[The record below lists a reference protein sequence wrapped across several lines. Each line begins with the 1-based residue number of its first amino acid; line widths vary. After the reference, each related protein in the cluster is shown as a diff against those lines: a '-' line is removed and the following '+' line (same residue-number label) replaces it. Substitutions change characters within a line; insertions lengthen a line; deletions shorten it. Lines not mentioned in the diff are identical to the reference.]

1 MERVGLVTAGRLRIF
16 LLLLLVVGLP
26 LTAMA
31 QTGTGR
37 ITGVVT
43 DSTGGVLPG
52 VTVSVKGPDNA
63 VRSTVS
69 DSNGKYIIEK
79 LAPGTYTLTFELA
92 GFATQSSTIVVAAG
106 QAAAVET
113 KLQIGGRVEAVQVT
127 GTLIPRPT
135 LEAMSPVTTLEV
147 EELTYRGINRVED
160 LLTTLPQVFV
170 AQNSSVSNGAS
181 GTATVDL
188 RYLGTQRTLVLIDG
202 KRMAQGDAF
211 STGADLNF
219 IPSALVKRVDVLT
232 GGASATYGAD
242 AVAGVVNFV
251 LDRDFTGFKGGVEYS
266 GFQHNNSNALAD
278 SINAAKGFSIVKG
291 SRWNDGPID
300 FNIAFGAK
308 FADGKGHASYYLDY
322 RKTNSINKDQR
333 DYTNCSVGTLYASPA
348 CGGSGTIPT
357 GQFIVYPNTD
367 ADGNLIVPDTSG
379 GTYTLDPT
387 SGALRAR
394 TAADVYNYAPKNF
407 MQRPDKRWAG
417 GAFINYD
424 MNKYMTLYGDVM
436 FMDDTTDA
444 QIAESGD
451 FGNTSQ
457 VNCNNP
463 LLTPA
468 EVQAFCTGAGYG
480 LNDIA
485 TVVILRRNVEGGGRV
500 SHLNHTDLRF
510 STGIKG
516 TLNNVWSYDV
526 YGLQSSVRSPQ
537 TYSNDLNVNR
547 LQNSLLV
554 TTDPVSGQPV
564 CTDTT
569 GATCVPWNI
578 FELGHV
584 TPAALAYLNLDEA
597 LDSGTRTRVFNGTL
611 KADLK
616 DYGIVSPMATEAVK
630 VAFGGEYRQE
640 YLFVRSDYPFENAL
654 GAGSGGPT
662 NSIEGTYS
670 VKEFFAEGLIPIV
683 QDKPMVKDF
692 SLEAGIRESNYSSTG
707 THATYKLQVS
717 WALTP
722 DFKVRAG
729 YNRATRSPNISELY
743 TPQGIGL
750 GGSEDLCA
758 GQFSLGETPSASQA
772 QCVLL
777 GVPANRY
784 GTVATN
790 PAGQYNTLGGG
801 NPNLSPEVA
810 NTWTAGAV
818 ITPRKFLPGFTATF
832 DYYDIKI
839 NGTIGSY
846 GSSDIQNVC
855 ANTGNPTMCGFIHR
869 DQFFTT
875 WLQTTGYIQT
885 LNLNVGALQ
894 SRGLDV
900 TASYTRPMPGDLGA
914 FSVNLIGTYL
924 LKSYVDTGLF
934 SYDCVGLFGNIC
946 GVPTPKWR
954 HLTRFSWETPWKV
967 TISAGWRF
975 IGPVMEDSGSS
986 QINLAN
992 PTRFARLEANGNMA
1006 ANIPSF
1012 SWLDFGVQ
1020 WKITKN
1026 ITFIGGVNNVLD
1038 KEPPLGIGS
1047 SPNDYGAGFYNTY
1060 DSLGRYIHT
1069 GFQFTF

>member
-1 MERVGLVTAGRLRIF
+1 MQRVGLATAGKWL

-31 QTGTGR
+31 QGGSGR

-43 DSTGGVLPG
+43 DTTGGVLPG
-52 VTVSVKGPDNA
+52 VTVNARGPAA
-63 VRSTVS
+63 VMKTTVT
-69 DSNGKYIIEK
+69 DSAGKYSFES
-79 LAPGTYTLTFELA
+79 LAPGAWTLTFQLA
-92 GFATQSSTIVVAAG
+92 GFATQTSAVTVAAG
-106 QAAAVET
+106 QAATVEAKLAVGAQT
-113 KLQIGGRVEAVQVT
+113 EAVQVT

-160 LLTTLPQVFV
+160 LLTSLPQVFV
-170 AQNSSVSNGAS
+170 AQNSSVSNGS
-181 GTATVDL
+181 TGVATVDL

-202 KRMAQGDAF
+202 KRMPQGDAF
-211 STGADLNF
+211 GTGADLNF

-266 GFQHNNSNALAD
+266 GYQHNNTNSLAD

-300 FNIAFGAK
+300 FNVAYGSK
-308 FADGKGHASYYLDY
+308 FADNRGHASFYLDY
-322 RKTNSINKDQR
+322 RKTNAITKDQR
-333 DYTNCSVGTLYASPA
+333 DYTNCSVGTLYASPT

-367 ADGNLIVPDTSG
+367 ADGNLIVPGTAG

-387 SGALRAR
+387 SGALRTR
-394 TAADVYNYAPKNF
+394 TASDVYNYAPRNF

-417 GAFINYD
+417 GAFINLD
-424 MNKYMTLYGDVM
+424 MNKYITVYGDVM

-463 LLTPA
+463 LLSPE
-468 EVQAFCTGAGYG
+468 EVAAFCTNAGYG

-500 SHLNHTDLRF
+500 SHLNHTDLRY
-510 STGIKG
+510 SAGIKG
-516 TLNNVWSYDV
+516 TLNNAWSYDM
-526 YGLQSSVRSPQ
+526 YGLQGTVRSPQ

-554 TTDPVSGQPV
+554 TGTPENPV
-564 CTDTT
+564 CTDQT

-578 FELGHV
+578 FRLGGV
-584 TPAALAYLNLDEA
+584 TPEALGYLNLDEA
-597 LDSGTRTRVFNGTL
+597 LDSGTRTRVFNLTL
-611 KADLK
+611 KGDLK
-616 DYGIVSPMATEAVK
+616 DYGIISPMATEAIK
-630 VAFGGEYRQE
+630 VATGFEYRQE
-640 YLFVRSDYPFENAL
+640 YLFVHSDYPFENAL

-662 NSIEGTYS
+662 QSVEGDYS

-683 QDKPMVKDF
+683 QDKPYAKDL
-692 SLEAGIRESNYSSTG
+692 SLDAGIRVSDYSSTG
-707 THATYKLQVS
+707 THSTYKLEVS
-717 WALTP
+717 WAPTA
-722 DFKVRAG
+722 DFKLRAG
-729 YNRATRSPNISELY
+729 YNRATRAPNITELY

-758 GQFSLGETPSASQA
+758 GQFSLGETPSATQA
-772 QCVLL
+772 QCELM

-801 NPNLSPEVA
+801 NPLLTPEVA
-810 NTWTAGAV
+810 DTWTVGAV
-818 ITPRKFLPGFTATF
+818 ITPRKFLPGFTATL
-832 DYYDIKI
+832 DYYNIKI
-839 NGTIGSY
+839 NETIGSY
-846 GSSDIQNVC
+846 GSSDIQNTC
-855 ANTGNPTMCGFIHR
+855 ATTGQLCEFIHR
-869 DQFFTT
+869 DPFYTT
-875 WLQTTGYIQT
+875 WLQTTGYIET
-885 LNLNVGALQ
+885 LNQNIGALQ
-894 SRGLDV
+894 SKGLDI
-900 TASYTRPMPGDLGA
+900 TGSYTRPMPKDLGA
-914 FSVNLIGTYL
+914 FSINFIGTYL
-924 LKSYVDTGLF
+924 MNEYINTGLYE
-934 SYDCVGLFGNIC
+934 YDCVGLFGNVC

-954 HLTRFSWETPWKV
+954 HLARFSWETPWKFTV
-967 TISAGWRF
+967 TAGWRF

-986 QINLAN
+986 QAALSN
-992 PTRFARLEANGNMA
+992 PVRFARLEGNGNMA

-1012 SWLDFGVQ
+1012 NWLDLGVT

-1026 ITFIGGVNNVLD
+1026 ITFIGGVNNVFD

-1069 GFQFTF
+1069 GVQFSF